1 MARISAAAAGTP
13 VGAIQEFPGNAAPRG
28 WVEARG
34 DVELSRSVY
43 ARLWAFAQ
51 ASGNLAADEAS
62 KEDGQFGPGDGSTTF
77 TTPDYRGLVRRGWDN
92 GRGVDVGRGIGT
104 YQADD
109 NKSHGHNAQTNGYHG
124 HSGSTNTTGNHR
136 HAIGAEDG
144 YNSTNGSPYAGSGGS
159 QYSGYAGNHS
169 HSLSINGNGNHSHTI
184 DPSGGSEVKMKN
196 AAVLVCIKH

>member
-1 MARISAAAAGTP
+1 MARLITAGASTP
-13 VGAIQEFPGNAAPRG
+13 VGAIQEFPGTAAPRG

-62 KEDGQFGPGDGSTTF
+62 KQDGQFGPGDGSTTF

-104 YQADD
+104 YQADQ
-109 NKSHGHNAQTNGYHG
+109 NKSHNHGGNTGTGGG
-124 HSGSTNTTGNHR
+124 HSH
-136 HAIGAEDG
+136 
-144 YNSTNGSPYAGSGGS
+144 S
-159 QYSGYAGNHS
+159 QYGYATNSNASSTTRPGAGWTGFGAGGKWSTGGGGNHS
-169 HSLSINGNGNHSHTI
+169 LPIAADGAG
-184 DPSGGSEVKMKN
+184 EVTMKN

>member
-104 YQADD
+104 YQGDQ
-109 NKSHGHNAQTNGYHG
+109 NKSHNHG
-124 HSGSTNTTGNHR
+124 GKTGTGGNHR
-136 HAIGAEDG
+136 HSITTYGDNLNGNRSRINNYASQSNSGTG
-144 YNSTNGSPYAGSGGS
+144 YTNN
-159 QYSGYAGNHS
+159 AGNHS
-169 HSLSINGNGNHSHTI
+169 LPIAA
-184 DPSGGSEVKMKN
+184 DGGGEVTMKN